1 MDRILKRERKK
12 LEEENSHKVAALDEC
27 KGHIIDGYIVQ
38 ENGIVRDSEHKI
50 VGRLNDLNRIAELEK
65 IALENTELI
74 GDMNVTILKLE
85 AERERR

>member
-1 MDRILKRERKK
+1 M
-12 LEEENSHKVAALDEC
+12 DEC
-27 KGHIIDGYIVQ
+27 KGYIIDGYIVQ